1 MTESPFDPRTV
12 LFAKHA
18 QHVVLVHFPIGLRLA
33 SVIFEVLG
41 NWRRNAA
48 LISASYYNQ
57 PSAAIASLPVVATG
71 LLAWQF
77 GLEGSKRKGNLPMHL
92 VFGLTT
98 SLLMWSVVRLYR
110 STEAKWIR
118 LRYFAQVLTAVC
130 ASVTGHLG
138 GFVSGVNHAQ

>member
-1 MTESPFDPRTV
+1 MTESPFDPGTV

-18 QHVVLVHFPIGLRLA
+18 QHVVLVHFPIGLGLA

-77 GLEGSKRKGNLPMHL
+77 ELEGSKRKGNLLMHL

-98 SLLMWSVVRLYR
+98 SL
-110 STEAKWIR
+110 
-118 LRYFAQVLTAVC
+118 
-130 ASVTGHLG
+130 
-138 GFVSGVNHAQ
+138 